1 MSKKT
6 VLDSEDRPNM
16 IEGDTHIRFG
26 EKTYELSDNDYNSI
40 KILIT
45 HRDEGWTEMVPYLIK
60 YFDNKEDIYWQDE
73 LFKRHEVNKGNK
85 PNSRRNVADK
95 LNLFNYV
102 DKEMQK
108 SKSEDIRKRQ
118 ELANL
123 IQKKTEHLTRIEVD
137 EALKSLSGQELSPER
152 HKTIKYKRSNIYDD
166 CDDNCPDPEGNGCC
180 DRVTRILSSIF
191 PTTFRN
197 YTHKK
202 KIYGGK
208 TKSKNK
214 KHNSTRCKNRKNKK
228 SCKNHK

>member
-16 IEGDTHIRFG
+16 IEGDRYIRFG
-26 EKTYELSDNDYNSI
+26 EKIYQLSYNDYHSI
-40 KILIT
+40 KRLINEYVT
-45 HRDEGWTEMVPYLIK
+45 DRGEKWTKMVPFLID
-60 YFDNKEDIYWQDE
+60 YFDYKEDIHWQDE
-73 LFKRHEVNKGNK
+73 LNKRHEVNKGHK

-102 DKEMQK
+102 ENEMQI

-118 ELANL
+118 KLAKL
-123 IQKKTEHLTRIEVD
+123 IQEKTQHLTSSEV
-137 EALKSLSGQELSPER
+137 EKALQSFAGLELSPVN
-152 HKTIKYKRSNIYDD
+152 RSSKIYDD

-197 YTHKK
+197 TTKLK
-202 KIYGGK
+202 RVGGK

-214 KHNSTRCKNRKNKK
+214 KHYSRRCKNRKNKK